1 MKTIKT
7 QIFDEKKLKKKK
19 KIQQKSICKHSVAF
33 HTWTHPG
40 HPRCNML

>member
-19 KIQQKSICKHSVAF
+19 KKSNKKVFVNIA
-33 HTWTHPG
+33 
-40 HPRCNML
+40 